1 MKEDFL
7 HYVWRFKK
15 LHITSLKT
23 VQNNNIVIKNFG
35 LYLGTEGP
43 DFFNAQVYI
52 DGQLWAGN
60 IEMHVNAS
68 DWYVHHHEIDP
79 AYQNVILHVVWNN
92 DISVVNKAG
101 KELPTLVLKDYVNED
116 VFKAYH
122 QFNANPQYIFCE
134 DYMHHFNSFDWIIWK
149 EKLMVDRLEQ
159 FSNRIVAEL
168 KQTNNNWE
176 EAFYRLLL
184 RNFGLNVNNENFYEI
199 AKNLPLKI
207 IRKEQTHPIH
217 LEALF
222 LGTANLL
229 SVDTEDF
236 YLQTLQKTYHFLKQ
250 KYHLKQTATPPT
262 FFKLRPDNF
271 PTIRLVQ
278 FVAFLFN
285 QPFLFN
291 LIRNPETICTNN
303 HLLGA
308 SVSDYWKSHYVFGKE
323 HAVHNKTISE
333 SFYNLL
339 LVNTILPFQYV
350 YHQQL
355 GTDVLEEVLQHYQSI
370 AAEKN
375 STIDLFKK
383 LKVSVE
389 SSLDSQALLHLKKN
403 YCDAR
408 RCLSCEVG
416 IKLMNR

>member
-68 DWYVHHHEIDP
+68 DWYVHNHEIDP

-323 HAVHNKTISE
+323 HAVRNKTISE

>member
-43 DFFNAQVYI
+43 DFFNSQVYI

-122 QFNANPQYIFCE
+122 QFNANPQYVFCE
-134 DYMHHFNSFDWIIWK
+134 DYLHHFNSFDWIIWK

-199 AKNLPLKI
+199 AQNLPLKI

-250 KYHLKQTATPPT
+250 KYHLKQTAIPPT

-308 SVSDYWKSHYVFGKE
+308 SVSDYWKTHYVFGKE
-323 HAVHNKTISE
+323 HVARNKTISE